1 MPVALGMRQFMIQLC
16 CCVNIPTRCIFFV
29 SACDLFVFFCWI
41 CEYSDLPPV
50 FRARCI
56 HDPLPWSRC
65 GHGRYCIQRCLSPT
79 FVPPYHQQT
88 CADIRTH
95 TPMHTLAH
103 PLIHPRI
110 YSFFHSL
117 HTAPHKGAR
126 ICPSSPTC
134 TSSPSIPNAA
144 QCSTHFPFPFSRG
157 VCVRGVF
164 RALQPGGLQCAG
176 RSHVHRLCHGGRG

>member
-1 MPVALGMRQFMIQLC
+1 M
-16 CCVNIPTRCIFFV
+16 
-29 SACDLFVFFCWI
+29 SACELFVFF
-41 CEYSDLPPV
+41 CEYSDLPPSPFSGPDAFMIRFLGPDV
-50 FRARCI
+50 VMADTVYKGAFP
-56 HDPLPWSRC
+56 PL
-65 GHGRYCIQRCLSPT
+65 LSHLTTNKHVRT
-79 FVPPYHQQT
+79 FAH
-88 CADIRTH
+88 TH

-117 HTAPHKGAR
+117 HTAPHKGTR